1 VYIVE
6 GNIGAGKSTFLNLVA
21 DKLSHINVVLEP
33 RQYWQNDDGTESLLT
48 KFYHDPTRWAYT
60 METFTMVCRV
70 KEHLIEQQNSN
81 PNRIMERSIY
91 SGNYC
96 FAKNDFDNGFMNPI
110 EWSLY
115 TQWFN
120 LLVINKCKPPLGF
133 IYLQTDPE
141 VSYERIR
148 KRARSSE
155 TSISLDYL
163 KQIDACHRAF
173 LLKKE
178 DVLPQLKDIPVL
190 ALDCNEEFEAD
201 PKKLAKHVEQVNEF
215 LMKTQLST
223 ATQKDILN
231 RSL

>member
-1 VYIVE
+1 MYIVE
-6 GNIGAGKSTFLNLVA
+6 GNIGAGKSTFLKLVA
-21 DKLSHINVVLEP
+21 DHLPHIQVVLEP

-48 KFYHDPTRWAYT
+48 KFYQDPQRWAYT

-70 KEHLIEQQNSN
+70 KEHLIEQQNAN

-96 FAKNDFDNGFMNPI
+96 FAKNDFDNGFMDPV

-120 LLVINKCKPPLGF
+120 LLVVNKCKPPLGF
-133 IYLQTDPE
+133 IYLQTNPK

-155 TSISLDYL
+155 TSIPLEYL
-163 KQIDACHRAF
+163 QQIDACHRAF
-173 LLKKE
+173 LLEKTG
-178 DVLPQLKDIPVL
+178 VLPQLKNIPVL
-190 ALDCNEEFEAD
+190 TLDCNEEFESS
-201 PKKLAKHVEQVNEF
+201 PKKLAAHLERVKEF
-215 LMKTQLST
+215 LALTQLTS
-223 ATQKDILN
+223 AKEKGRAPEL
-231 RSL
+231 